1 MMRTPNVVNCFY
13 IINRPP
19 RIKARIYMSGETVMQ
34 FFANLKLNFKI
45 NSAFT
50 HYFLTKTEGSW

>member
-1 MMRTPNVVNCFY
+1 
-13 IINRPP
+13 
-19 RIKARIYMSGETVMQ
+19 MSGETVMQ

-45 NSAFT
+45 NSALT